1 MSKRPVSTKTG
12 FIFLFYCPTVSL
24 ETDKEKWQVLWPS
37 FGKKVE
43 IFGQFHET
51 VILAKKLKLSDS
63 AAKKLKQSAH
73 GCTEAASFNFLQ
85 PNWQFQ
91 LLAKSRFHETAQKFN
106 FFSKMDT
113 KTAIFI
119 VSFKW
124 NWHKKKRNRFPY

>member
-1 MSKRPVSTKTG
+1 MASFVSN
-12 FIFLFYCPTVSL
+12 F
-24 ETDKEKWQVLWPS
+24 W
-37 FGKKVE
+37 KKVE

-63 AAKKLKQSAH
+63 AAKKLKLSAR
-73 GCTEAASFNFLQ
+73 GCAAAASFNFLQ

-106 FFSKMDT
+106 FFSKIDT

-124 NWHKKKRNRFPY
+124 NWRNKKKDTGFPIKTR

>member
-1 MSKRPVSTKTG
+1 MASFVSN
-12 FIFLFYCPTVSL
+12 F
-24 ETDKEKWQVLWPS
+24 W
-37 FGKKVE
+37 KKVE
-43 IFGQFHET
+43 IFGQFNET

-63 AAKKLKQSAH
+63 AAKKLKLSAR
-73 GCTEAASFNFLQ
+73 GCAAAASFNFLQ

-113 KTAIFI
+113 KTAIFT

-124 NWHKKKRNRFPY
+124 NWHTQKKETGFSIKTGHTHKKKEVST

>member
-1 MSKRPVSTKTG
+1 MASFVSN
-12 FIFLFYCPTVSL
+12 F
-24 ETDKEKWQVLWPS
+24 W
-37 FGKKVE
+37 KKVE

-63 AAKKLKQSAH
+63 AAKKLKLSAR
-73 GCTEAASFNFLQ
+73 GCATAASFNFLQ

-124 NWHKKKRNRFPY
+124 NWHTHKKKETGFPIKTVPQ